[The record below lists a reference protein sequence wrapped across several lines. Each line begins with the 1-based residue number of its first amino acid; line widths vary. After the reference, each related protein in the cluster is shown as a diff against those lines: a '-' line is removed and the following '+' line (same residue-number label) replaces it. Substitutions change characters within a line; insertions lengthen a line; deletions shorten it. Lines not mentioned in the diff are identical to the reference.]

1 VIGFR
6 AFREETTVS
15 QRLSRRVRE
24 LPASATMA
32 LSALAN
38 ELKAA
43 GKPVISFSVGE
54 PDFTSPAV
62 AGRAANAA
70 IEAGDTRYPPVPG
83 TKALI
88 AAIRHRLK
96 RDYAW
101 EDPQASVLVSNGG
114 KHSLYNLIQT
124 LVDPGDEVVFPSP
137 YWVSYPAMV
146 QLAGGRAVP
155 VETRAEE
162 GFRLDPAAI
171 ESALGPRT
179 KALVLNT
186 PCNPT
191 GAVADP
197 ADFEAVCKLA
207 FDRGI
212 FVISDEIYSGLVFSG
227 AEHRSLF
234 QLEHPRL
241 KELGI
246 LCDGASKTYAM
257 TGWRVG
263 YAVGPQDV
271 IKAASK
277 IQGQSTSGV
286 CTIAQAAAAA
296 VLVEGQDAAAEM
308 HAKFATRRELIMG
321 LLREI
326 PGVTV
331 PEAKGAFYA
340 FPDVSA
346 YYGSTIEGT
355 TVEGSADLSQ
365 LLLSQAH
372 VAMVPGTAFG
382 ADAHLRISYALA
394 EESIRE
400 GIGRMKDLLA
410 KAEPQPA

>member
-1 VIGFR
+1 MG
-6 AFREETTVS
+6 
-15 QRLSRRVRE
+15 QRLSARVRE
-24 LPASATMA
+24 LPASQTMA

-54 PDFTSPAV
+54 PDFTSPSV
-62 AGRAANAA
+62 AGKAAEAA
-70 IEAGDTRYPPVPG
+70 IAAGDTRYPPVPG
-83 TKALI
+83 TKVLHG
-88 AAIRHRLK
+88 AIRQRLQ
-96 RDYAW
+96 RDYGWDDA
-101 EDPQASVLVSNGG
+101 EAGILVSNGG

-155 VETRAEE
+155 VETRPEE

-179 KALVLNT
+179 KLLILNS

-197 ADFEAVCKLA
+197 TDFEAVCALA

-212 FVISDEIYSGLVFSG
+212 FVISDEIYSGLVFG
-227 AEHRSLF
+227 DAEHRSLF
-234 QLEHPRL
+234 QLEHPKRA
-241 KELGI
+241 ELGI
-246 LCDGASKTYAM
+246 LCDGVSKTYAM

-263 YAVGPQDV
+263 YAVGPADV
-271 IKAASK
+271 LKAASK

-286 CTIAQAAAAA
+286 CTIAQAAAAG
-296 VLVEGQDAAAEM
+296 VLVEGQAEAEAM
-308 HAKFATRRELIMG
+308 HGKFAGRRDLIMG
-321 LLREI
+321 LLGEI
-326 PGVTV
+326 PAVKV

-346 YYGSTIEGT
+346 YYGSTIRGT
-355 TVEGSADLSQ
+355 RVDGSAALSQ
-365 LLLSQAH
+365 LLLSEAH
-372 VAMVPGTAFG
+372 VAMVPGAAFG
-382 ADAHLRISYALA
+382 ADAHLRISYALD
-394 EESIRE
+394 EDSIRE
-400 GIGRMKDLLA
+400 GIGRMRDLLA
-410 KAEPQPA
+410 EADPQPA